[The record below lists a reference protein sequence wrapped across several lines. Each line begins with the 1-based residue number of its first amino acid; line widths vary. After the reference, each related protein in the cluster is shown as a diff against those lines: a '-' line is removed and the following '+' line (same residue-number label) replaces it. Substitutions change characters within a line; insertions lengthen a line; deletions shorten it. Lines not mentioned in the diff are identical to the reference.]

1 MRTLHERKQLIPDH
15 WGELQLADRVEH
27 LGFFGPF
34 ARGEQA
40 ETSDVDVLVEFQHP
54 VGLLFVHLAERLKEI
69 LQLRVGLLTP
79 EALRPNRR
87 EPIHAD
93 LVDAKA

>member
-1 MRTLHERKQLIPDH
+1 MRTLHERKQLIQDH
-15 WGELQLADRVEH
+15 WGELQLAYRVER
-27 LGFFGPF
+27 LGFFGPYV
-34 ARGEQA
+34 RGEQA
-40 ETSDVDVLVEFQHP
+40 ETSDVDVFMEFQHP
-54 VGLLFVHLAERLKEI
+54 VGLLFVYLAERLKEI

-87 EPIHAD
+87 EAIHAN